1 VVHRSVCEQRA
12 MRDPERLTEGALAP
26 VSRADARWKEGTSA
40 RRPGDRPVG
49 PAWQWREHMENR
61 THMSAPFPP
70 PNWAVHSRGVGPVG
84 QFGPNRGSK
93 LLYSFLLL
101 FSFQI
106 PNLKIQTQF

>member
-49 PAWQWREHMENR
+49 PAWQWRERMENR

-70 PNWAVHSRGVGPVG
+70 PKLGRPQQRSWAGWSIWPKPR
-84 QFGPNRGSK
+84 
-93 LLYSFLLL
+93 
-101 FSFQI
+101 
-106 PNLKIQTQF
+106 